1 MQIPPPSNT
10 FSIPDSATK
19 KGMNDFTGTVADNRV
34 LHINLWVFKYGT
46 SDRTHAAAL
55 VLSLLLFATIVG
67 VLIFGHGGDW
77 AKEAFRWL
85 GSSFL
90 FVSGVALG
98 KGGNEATGS
107 SGD

>member
-1 MQIPPPSNT
+1 
-10 FSIPDSATK
+10 
-19 KGMNDFTGTVADNRV
+19 MNDFTGTAADNRV
-34 LHINLWVFKYGT
+34 LHINLGIFKYGT

-55 VLSLLLFATIVG
+55 VLSLLLFGSIVG
-67 VLIFGHGGDW
+67 VLIFGNGGEW

-98 KGGNEATGS
+98 KGGNEGRGGS
-107 SGD
+107 AGE